1 MSGDLVRVGGF
12 ALFVLWLTAFPMS
25 GPLLGEHARIGWFI
39 WPHVL
44 TLLVCARFAKAA
56 SLRVA
61 AIAGIVLTASATLA
75 WGLFAAVAA
84 APLLVALGIV
94 SAPPLVRLL
103 MGLGEGSRPVLL
115 AAAGLALG
123 NLGALALGLLPLT
136 DLVKLSLLAGAW
148 PGLLLV
154 PAPAREV
161 TVAPTPGLFRYLVFV
176 FLFQIVSG
184 LMYAELWPA
193 YNETAGMPGIEL
205 AFYALA
211 AVATV
216 AITARDPW
224 LAPLF
229 AVVAAL
235 LAFASRLV
243 LPPGAAEHTA
253 MLGMMTASGVLD
265 LFLVA
270 TVLSYDNRLRA
281 AGYGMAASAAGV
293 ASGQALAVG
302 LGAAGLLVSF
312 LALVVLNV
320 AVIALLLRRPDAARL
335 AKGFEEPPDGL
346 PDALERLLSHKEKQV
361 LLAMLRYDTY
371 REVAEALAISESSVK
386 TYMKRIFQ
394 KTGVF
399 SKRQLLERLRQERP
413 PHPEMPTE
421 AHPHST

>member
-1 MSGDLVRVGGF
+1 MSGDLARVGGF
-12 ALFVLWLTAFPMS
+12 ALFVLWLTVFPMS
-25 GPLLGEHARIGWFI
+25 GPLLGEQGRMAWFI

-44 TLLVCARFAKAA
+44 ALLVCARFAKAA

-61 AIAGIVLTASATLA
+61 AVAGIVLTALVTLA
-75 WGLFAAVAA
+75 WGLFATVAA
-84 APLLVALGIV
+84 TPLLVLLGIE

-103 MGLGEGSRPVLL
+103 MGLGDGSRPVVL

-123 NLGALALGLLPLT
+123 NLGALGLELLPLT
-136 DLVKLSLLAGAW
+136 DLVKLALLAGAW

-154 PAPAREV
+154 PSSAKEAAPM
-161 TVAPTPGLFRYLVFV
+161 PTPGLSRYLVFV

-184 LMYAELWPA
+184 LMYEKLWPA
-193 YNETAGMPGIEL
+193 YNETAWLPGIEL

-211 AVATV
+211 AVAAAAV
-216 AITARDPW
+216 ITRDPW
-224 LAPLF
+224 LAPLL
-229 AVVAAL
+229 AIVAAL

-243 LPPGAAEHTA
+243 FVPGAAEHTA
-253 MLGMMTASGVLD
+253 MFGMMTASGILD

-270 TVLSYDNRLRA
+270 TVLSYENRSRA

-293 ASGQALAVG
+293 ACGQSMAAW
-302 LGAAGLLVSF
+302 LGAAGMLVSF

-320 AVIALLLRRPDAARL
+320 AVIALLLRRPDAGRL
-335 AKGFEEPPDGL
+335 AKEFEDASNDL
-346 PDALERLLSHKEKQV
+346 PEAFERVLSNKEKQV
-361 LLAMLRYDTY
+361 LHAMRRYDTY

-399 SKRQLLERLRQERP
+399 SKRQLLERLRQEP
-413 PHPEMPTE
+413 PHPEMPPE
-421 AHPHST
+421 ARPRSP